1 MKEGGGREGGV
12 LLVAQDG
19 ATVTAKEGPMGRSG
33 GDLQLREG
41 KGVAPKLGIG
51 VGIKLVKDLQ
61 LREGRGVAPKLGIG
75 VRIKLAKELTES
87 GKTGGG
93 AARCSGAPVGGG
105 RHEDVHK
112 LHLAKGDSLGPVR
125 KEGGA
130 AVRADDGGR

>member
-19 ATVTAKEGPMGRSG
+19 ATVIAKEGLMGRSG

-51 VGIKLVKDLQ
+51 VGIKLVK
-61 LREGRGVAPKLGIG
+61 
-75 VRIKLAKELTES
+75 ELTES

-93 AARCSGAPVGGG
+93 VAWCGGAPVGGG

-112 LHLAKGDSLGPVR
+112 LHHLTKGDSLGPVC